1 MTTYKRQEI
10 SKDIYCEVCNNRASE
25 KFERLYQKENYTVVK
40 CNNCSFVFIPHNYR
54 QEIAYDSYRD
64 EEVLKEVRK
73 GNNWLKYKRHKL
85 RVNFIKK
92 YIKKG
97 KLFDAGTGWGHFL
110 HTAKRCG
117 YETNGIEISKL
128 MHLYATQDLKL
139 DVMNGDFFKEPLQ
152 KNYYDIVTMWD
163 VLEHLDYPIAAI
175 KRSLEIL
182 KPNGFL
188 VLQVPQIDSFI
199 AKRKKEK
206 WSMMSIEHVN
216 YFSKKTIKKVL
227 DDNGFDVI
235 KIKSSFEFKL
245 FIMFSLLPLL
255 KKFKGR
261 KNKTKGSI
269 SNTERQSFFNKLTK
283 IPHFVLVVIMFFHD
297 IIYKL
302 LSALKIG
309 EEMMVIAQKR
319 D

>member
-1 MTTYKRQEI
+1 MIAGNMT
-10 SKDIYCEVCNNRASE
+10 YCELCRNE
-25 KFERLYQKENYTVVK
+25 DLERFKVLYNKRNYSVVE
-40 CNNCSFVFIPHNYR
+40 CEICGFVFIPQKFRDQIPY
-54 QEIAYDSYRD
+54 ESYRD
-64 EEVLKEVRK
+64 EAVLNEVRK
-73 GNNWLKYKRHKL
+73 GNNWLKYRRHKL

-128 MHLYATQDLKL
+128 MHLYATQDLEL
-139 DVMNGDFFKEPLQ
+139 NVINGDFFKEPLP
-152 KNYYDIVTMWD
+152 KNHFDIVTMWD
-163 VLEHLDYPIAAI
+163 VLEHLDYPVEAV
-175 KRSLEIL
+175 KRSNEIL
-182 KPNGFL
+182 KSGGYL
-188 VLQVPQIDSFI
+188 VVQVPQFDSFI
-199 AKRKKEK
+199 AKRKKDK

-216 YFSKKTIKKVL
+216 YFTIKTIKKVL
-227 DDNGFDVI
+227 NDNGFEVI

-255 KKFKGR
+255 ERFR
-261 KNKTKGSI
+261 KRKVDDGSVKNNKI

-283 IPHFVLVVIMFFHD
+283 IPHFALVIIMFFHD
-297 IIYKL
+297 MLYKL

-309 EEMMVIAQKR
+309 EEMMVIAKKQN
-319 D
+319 